1 MKYLYILLFSAS
13 LISCSN
19 PKQEQK
25 LEALDQKSAREVT
38 LMTEKKGDTV
48 YHITRQNI
56 WFNGEK
62 IATQSDTIVTPNQ
75 VKTWNNSDS
84 AKTLSEVPIFV
95 TVQ

>member
-1 MKYLYILLFSAS
+1 MKYLFGLLFSIS
-13 LISCSN
+13 LFACSN

-38 LMTEKKGDTV
+38 LMTEQKGDSV
-48 YHITRQNI
+48 YHITRQHI

-62 IATQSDTIVTPNQ
+62 IATQSDTIVTPNR
-75 VKTWNNSDS
+75 VKTWSETDS
-84 AKTLSEVPIFV
+84 TKTLSQVPIFV